1 MPWWQSEGANVR
13 QQPKLWDSQRER
25 GKKREREKFP
35 TKSSNLRHSWTCS
48 QNKRL
53 SKYQRRASWL
63 WTGPSPHWRKRGRW
77 AAARSRRQGATIL
90 APETGSSTKLAAGSQ
105 WLTKSS
111 WDPRPLTSSRRV
123 TVRDQ
128 LPRGD
133 TAHLRQHSLC
143 TLRKLRS
150 WDQGGDKMHWPPG
163 TVRLSSTQPPELLRP
178 GKGTKR
184 RPNWVYAFVEYPR
197 TWNWAA

>member
-133 TAHLRQHSLC
+133 TWHI
-143 TLRKLRS
+143 
-150 WDQGGDKMHWPPG
+150 WDGPLLVHRGNWAARTREVIKTHGPPG
-163 TVRLSSTQPPELLRP
+163 TVHLPNTWSPELLRP
-178 GKGTKR
+178 VKGKKCMS
-184 RPNWVYAFVEYPR
+184 NWVCALAEYPR
-197 TWNWAA
+197 TWAA